1 MKKIVLPLLSLLFLT
16 ACTQTQEIN
25 PAPEVQPEAEQ
36 LTFFDAVEAMKQRY
50 LTLSQQLE
58 DGTYA
63 QDAS

>member
-16 ACTQTQEIN
+16 ACTQTQEIKQ
-25 PAPEVQPEAEQ
+25 APEVEPEAKQ

-50 LTLSQQLE
+50 LSLSQQLE